1 MKRWIAGAGML
12 VLLLGAACS
21 SSDDG
26 SSGDA
31 AAAGDAAAEAPFE
44 IDEEPVA
51 TTDVDLP
58 KSYEFE
64 PAAIAVDAGSEVTW
78 TNNDDFPHNVHLL
91 DGSDVTE
98 DLPQGASASITF
110 DEPGEVY
117 YECSI
122 HPDQMR
128 GKIVV
133 Q

>member
-1 MKRWIAGAGML
+1 MTRWIAGAGMF
-12 VLLLGAACS
+12 VLLLGVACA
-21 SSDDG
+21 SDGG
-26 SSGDA
+26 SSEDA
-31 AAAGDAAAEAPFE
+31 APAGGGAAEAPFE

-51 TTDVDLP
+51 TTEVDLP
-58 KSYEFE
+58 KSYTFE
-64 PAAIAVDAGSEVTW
+64 PAAITVDAGSEVTW

-128 GKIVV
+128 GKVV
-133 Q
+133 VR

>member
-1 MKRWIAGAGML
+1 MRRAIAGLGML
-12 VLLLGAACS
+12 LLLLGAACS
-21 SSDDG
+21 SSGDG
-26 SSGDA
+26 SSNEAASGDE
-31 AAAGDAAAEAPFE
+31 AAEAPFE

-51 TTDVDLP
+51 TTEVDLP
-58 KSYEFE
+58 KSYKFE
-64 PAAIAVDAGSEVTW
+64 PAAITVDAGAEVTW

-98 DLPQGASASITF
+98 DLPQGESASITF
-110 DEPGEVY
+110 DEPGEYY

-128 GKIVV
+128 GKVVV